1 MKESEIKKKYQIK
14 KLYQVKKTTIKRIE
28 TKSDSLEN

>member
-1 MKESEIKKKYQIK
+1 MKESEIEKKYQIK